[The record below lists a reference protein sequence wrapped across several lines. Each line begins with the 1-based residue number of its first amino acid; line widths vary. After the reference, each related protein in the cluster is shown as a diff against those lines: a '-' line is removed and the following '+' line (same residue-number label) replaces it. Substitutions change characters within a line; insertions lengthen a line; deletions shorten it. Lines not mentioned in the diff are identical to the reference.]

1 MTIPLIQQGGP
12 FQQLQA
18 AVEAVQAQR
27 QQRQAQALQQMTG
40 QAELAQTQQQ
50 TASAQGQENRAQKQ
64 FEQTQQRRTEVEQAV
79 ALVGAYPEG
88 SPGYEMA
95 MTSALATLKQPEQ
108 IAAFRTGLEDR
119 ARTRLVAQRQR
130 LYAGVLA
137 EPTLANL
144 HRALNIA
151 MQNSDEE
158 MVTRLTSVIAGG
170 GYERNHSGKT
180 RTIRVEN
187 PDTHQIEI
195 HTLNDDGSI
204 GPMQALAPQPRPWVF
219 PGGAE
224 RTPEAVATEVRREIA
239 RLQTLPSPI
248 NPRRKLYPTY
258 EAALRAA
265 LPNFGDQVTPVVR
278 RLLRS
283 PTAPPS
289 TTAPAAGT
297 KTPAQW
303 VAEVRADPEWNG
315 KTPAEI
321 AAEARRRAGVR

>member
-40 QAELAQTQQQ
+40 QAELAQTRQQ

-79 ALVGAYPEG
+79 ALVGAYPEE

-130 LYAGVLA
+130 LYAGVLR
-137 EPTLANL
+137 EPTLENL

-170 GYERNHSGKT
+170 GYERPGGERNL
-180 RTIRVEN
+180 RTVTLENNGVRELWTIDAQGRPVEKVGN
-187 PDTHQIEI
+187 
-195 HTLNDDGSI
+195 
-204 GPMQALAPQPRPWVF
+204 AAQPRPWVF